1 MDKYDTSQ
9 LTEFPRFE
17 SESNQGGVSTFLNKL
32 WKFPIFT
39 PTETAENQ
47 ESKLPSDGNPN
58 EQPNVDTEKEY
69 EEKMETGSYVEEY
82 EGRSLPNI
90 LKRISGLVALGS
102 GVCTIIRNII

>member
-17 SESNQGGVSTFLNKL
+17 SDSNQGGVSTFLNKL

-39 PTETAENQ
+39 PSETTENPEN
-47 ESKLPSDGNPN
+47 KLPSDINPS
-58 EQPNVDTEKEY
+58 EQPNVDAEKEL
-69 EEKMETGSYVEEY
+69 EEKLEPESYVDEY

-102 GVCTIIRNII
+102 GVCLFGI